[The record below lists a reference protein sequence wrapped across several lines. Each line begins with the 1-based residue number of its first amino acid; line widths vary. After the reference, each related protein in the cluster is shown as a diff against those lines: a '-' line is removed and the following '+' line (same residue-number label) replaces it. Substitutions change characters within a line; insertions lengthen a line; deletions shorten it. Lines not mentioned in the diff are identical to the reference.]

1 MSLYNKKIGFYT
13 DYYNMNLISFLKTYN
28 FFSNNLYN
36 KNMNYC
42 IITYPILYKKIS
54 FFRFSCNIVKQK
66 RMKRKLNLNQ
76 TIILEGYISRNKCF
90 LSVPVFSLIN
100 NIKPY

>member
-1 MSLYNKKIGFYT
+1 MLQYNKKIGFYKN
-13 DYYNMNLISFLKTYN
+13 YYNMTFISYLKTYE

-54 FFRFSCNIVKQK
+54 FFRFSCNIVKKK
-66 RMKRKLNLNQ
+66 RMKGKFNLNQ
-76 TIILEGYISRNKCF
+76 TVILEGFISRNKCF
-90 LSVPVFSLIN
+90 LSIPVFSFIN

>member
-1 MSLYNKKIGFYT
+1 MLIYNKKIGYYNN
-13 DYYNMNLISFLKTYN
+13 YYNMTLISLLKTYN

-54 FFRFSCNIVKQK
+54 FFRFSCNIIKKK
-66 RMKRKLNLNQ
+66 RINLKYNLNQ
-76 TIILEGYISRNKCF
+76 TIILEGFISRNKCF

-100 NIKPY
+100 SIKPY